1 MELLTQIFELCIV
14 PLLGLVT
21 TYIIALVRSKM
32 AESKAL
38 AKDQQTAKYLTIIET
53 TITNAVLATNQT
65 YVDALKNKNAFDAE
79 AQKEAFRM
87 TYEAV
92 MSSLSADA
100 EACLNEVTKDA
111 TIYITEAIEAA
122 VARSK

>member
-1 MELLTQIFELCIV
+1 MEVLAQIFELCIV
-14 PLLGLVT
+14 PLLGILT
-21 TYIIALVRSKM
+21 AYIVSLVRNKI
-32 AESKAL
+32 AESKENT
-38 AKDQQTAKYLTIIET
+38 KDQRIAKYLAIIET
-53 TITNAVLATNQT
+53 TVTNAVLTTNQT

-100 EACLNEVTKDA
+100 EACLNEVTKDVPA
-111 TIYITEAIEAA
+111 FITEAIEAA

>member
-21 TYIIALVRSKM
+21 AYIVALVRTKM
-32 AESKAL
+32 AESKAN

-65 YVDALKNKNAFDAE
+65 YVNALKNKNAFDAE

-100 EACLNEVTKDA
+100 EACLNEVTKD
-111 TIYITEAIEAA
+111 ISVYITEAIEAA

>member
-1 MELLTQIFELCIV
+1 MEVLAQIFELCIV
-14 PLLGLVT
+14 PLLGILT
-21 TYIIALVRSKM
+21 AYIVSLVRNKI
-32 AESKAL
+32 AESKENT
-38 AKDQQTAKYLTIIET
+38 KDQRIAKYLAIIET
-53 TITNAVLATNQT
+53 TVTNAVLTTNQT

-100 EACLNEVTKDA
+100 EACLNEVTKD
-111 TIYITEAIEAA
+111 ISVYMTEAIEAA